1 MLVIR
6 LVVGETRG
14 VSHRLLWYVIK
25 VLAVPVPTEGRLI
38 ERSGCISSYHVH
50 CLLPLSIGLLRSKVC
65 LIILL
70 LIRLH
75 HSVRI
80 LLLSSSVLI
89 LIEASLVSLWL
100 CLDVVHDSVPTVHC
114 GRLFFWLSSRS

>member
-38 ERSGCISSYHVH
+38 ERSGCIRSYHVH
-50 CLLPLSIGLLRSKVC
+50 CLLPLIIGLLRSIVL

-75 HSVRI
+75 HSARI
-80 LLLSSSVLI
+80 LLLSKLI
-89 LIEASLVSLWL
+89 LIEASLISLWL
-100 CLDVVHDSVPTVHC
+100 
-114 GRLFFWLSSRS
+114 